1 MFRSARPT
9 KTTMTTKATATKA
22 TRATTSPRFALES
35 LEARQ
40 MMSTSPLNFS
50 AFYPE
55 GYVSDNVNEYVPMT
69 NPNGAEVE
77 FELHARYEF
86 GERDALLAS
95 GTIPANTRGGVTI
108 NDVNFPDDRL
118 VRKDTPYA
126 LVLKSSLP
134 LSATM
139 SHYDFGTAIGESFT
153 SRTDDTW
160 TFGDGKRDDLTR
172 DFFLIYNPDDSAKT
186 VTMTLY
192 GSGGQTKTVSMV
204 LEGQRRGGWSV
215 EDISDQPRGVFAAKI
230 VASGPVVAAQ
240 SHYEIN
246 SQRGYGAI
254 GQAGGGQF
262 AGVVPTINFDDS
274 FYERN
279 GDDSPH
285 QSGDPVIPRT
295 QANSYI
301 SILNSDTQVATVTL
315 TFLYDDRLGL
325 APVRRVVTVQP
336 NSRTT
341 VSIRDSVARADDDE
355 LSVVYRS
362 NRPVTVSGSVYQGMD
377 ATGVEAATKAADV
390 WDFGEGFMSNSRGGV
405 GVREDLYIFNPTARR
420 INFSVDF
427 LFNDG
432 TKLTV
437 DSHASSVETR
447 HLSLHNIDALRTRAE
462 SSWYGIRIR
471 AQGSVVAS
479 MQHWDSFVG
488 GGFSTFGMPS
498 GTIVD
503 VSSVLAI

>member
-1 MFRSARPT
+1 MRRNIL
-9 KTTMTTKATATKA
+9 TTQNP
-22 TRATTSPRFALES
+22 SFALEA
-35 LEARQ
+35 LEGRKV
-40 MMSTSPLNFS
+40 MSTSPLNFS
-50 AFYPE
+50 AYYPE
-55 GYVSDNVNEYVPMT
+55 GYVSDNVNEYVPIT
-69 NPNGAEVE
+69 NPNSVEVE

-86 GERDALLAS
+86 GERDQLISS
-95 GTIPANTRGGVTI
+95 GRIPAASRGGITI
-108 NDVNFPDDRL
+108 NDTNFPDDRL
-118 VRKDTPYA
+118 VRKDIPYA
-126 LVLKSSLP
+126 LILKSSLP
-134 LSATM
+134 VSATI

-153 SRTDDTW
+153 TRTDDTW

-172 DFFLIYNPDDSAKT
+172 DFFLVYNPDDSAKT

-192 GSGGQTKTVSMV
+192 GANGQSKSVSLV

-240 SHYEIN
+240 SHYELN

-285 QSGDPVIPRT
+285 RSGDPTIPRMR
-295 QANSYI
+295 ADSYI
-301 SILNSDTQVATVTL
+301 SILNSDSQAATVTL

-336 NSRTT
+336 NSRSTFS
-341 VSIRDSVARADDDE
+341 VRDNVARADDDE
-355 LSVVYRS
+355 MSVVYRS
-362 NRPVTVSGSVYQGMD
+362 TRPVTVSGSVYQGMD

-405 GVREDLYIFNPTARR
+405 GVREDLYVFNPTSRR
-420 INFSVDF
+420 VNFSVDF
-427 LFNDG
+427 LFTDG

-437 DSHASSVETR
+437 ESHASSVETR
-447 HLSLHNIDALRTRAE
+447 HLSLHNITELRARAE

-471 AQGSVVAS
+471 AQGNVVAS
-479 MQHWDSFVG
+479 MQHWDSSVG
-488 GGFSTFGMPS
+488 GGFSTFGMPG
-498 GTIVD
+498 GTILD